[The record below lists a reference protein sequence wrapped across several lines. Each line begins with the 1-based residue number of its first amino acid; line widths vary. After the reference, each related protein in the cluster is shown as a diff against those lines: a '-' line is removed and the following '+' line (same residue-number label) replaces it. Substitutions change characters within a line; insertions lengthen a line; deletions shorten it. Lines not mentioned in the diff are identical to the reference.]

1 VKGPYS
7 DPGHSNLCV
16 TKSVKHLVTHKL
28 QCLPRVLEL
37 HVQRHS
43 PEPSVVERGHSRVT
57 HTHAHTGM
65 CASSAGHSKVTHTQ
79 SHTHTPGVFACVCV
93 CVCVCVCACACVYMC
108 ALTRLI
114 FGGSAISLSTKEKKE
129 RIGDTV
135 SHLRVMGPYE
145 VSKLAST

>member
-93 CVCVCVCACACVYMC
+93 CVCVCVRVCVCVYVC
-108 ALTRLI
+108 SDPANFWWKRYFLI
-114 FGGSAISLSTKEKKE
+114 NQRKKGTD
-129 RIGDTV
+129 RRHCQPLKSDGAV
-135 SHLRVMGPYE
+135 
-145 VSKLAST
+145 